1 MTRSEYC
8 ANVSLSTRTEAN
20 EWARVLGPSKGK
32 VVRKPV
38 QKPGVLVRVI
48 RAVFGR

>member
-8 ANVSLSTRTEAN
+8 ANVSLASKGEVN
-20 EWARVLGPSKGK
+20 EWTRVLGPSKGK
-32 VVRKPV
+32 TQRKPV

-48 RAVFGR
+48 RAVLGK